1 VSHSRYRRTVKV
13 CNERGL
19 HARAA
24 ARFVTLAETF
34 AAEIEVVRGD
44 TAVPG
49 RSIMGLM
56 MLGAGPGT
64 PLEIVTWGNQAEV
77 ALVALSQLVEGG
89 FEEN

>member
-1 VSHSRYRRTVKV
+1 MNPPRYRRTVTV

-34 AAEIEVVRGD
+34 TAEIEVIRGD

-64 PLEIVTWGNQAEV
+64 SLEIVAWGQEAEA
-77 ALVALSQLVEGG
+77 ALHALCNLVETG

>member
-1 VSHSRYRRTVKV
+1 VTPLRFCRTVTV

-24 ARFVTLAETF
+24 ARFVTLAETLP
-34 AAEIEVVRGD
+34 AEIEVVRGD
-44 TAVPG
+44 TTVPG

-64 PLEIVTWGNQAEV
+64 PLEIVTWGEGAEPALAALC
-77 ALVALSQLVEGG
+77 ALVEAG